1 MSNILSTSPETR
13 ASVERLLADLCAEHG
28 ITPAPRLEWSKRMRR
43 LLGRA
48 YVHRRLIRLSAWLD
62 DHQAHATL
70 RHELAHIVVGP
81 SPPPPAR
88 SAMARLGRQARSRRA
103 HHVAPPAGA
112 RLRAPG
118 HAVLHGPRM
127 PRLRLA
133 PGASARPARLVLQSV
148 RASSGDARES
158 GAGRS
163 RRDDRVGDGPN
174 NRRIARRNR
183 RNRLNCPS

>member
-81 SPPPPAR
+81 SRRRPHGAQWRAWAVRLGADARATSHRPPALASER
-88 SAMARLGRQARSRRA
+88 PDTRRYTALECPGCGLRLVRQR
-103 HHVAPPAGA
+103 
-112 RLRAPG
+112 
-118 HAVLHGPRM
+118 VLHGLYCKACGPRRGM
-127 PRLRLA
+127 L
-133 PGASARPARLVLQSV
+133 V
-148 RASSGDARES
+148 RAGQGAR
-158 GAGRS
+158 AAMIAWVTGRTIEAS
-163 RRDDRVGDGPN
+163 RTE
-174 NRRIARRNR
+174 IAEIG
-183 RNRLNCPS
+183 